1 MCADGPMQGCSAS
14 VGWSVLGSVVL
25 HEVPQEIGDYLVLVK
40 LGVPRWKAVWF
51 NVLSAVASFLGAI
64 CVLAVKSSDDNTNAY
79 LIAFSSVRTVRV

>member
-40 LGVPRWKAVWF
+40 LGVPRWTAVWF